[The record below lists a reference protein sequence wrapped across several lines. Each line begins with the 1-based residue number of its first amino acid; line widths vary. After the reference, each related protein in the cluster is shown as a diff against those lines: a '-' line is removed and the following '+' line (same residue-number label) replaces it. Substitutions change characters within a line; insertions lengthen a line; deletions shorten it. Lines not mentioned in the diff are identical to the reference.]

1 MSADNNTLNL
11 AGTVFNIEVA
21 EFTKKTRKLDEVT
34 KKNKMVEE
42 KYPVIRPEFKSI
54 SVAVSLFGAL
64 LTLAEERVAGGGVK
78 LAEHFLND
86 QLEDAC
92 DAAFNKETGC
102 LDAEKWKLTA
112 SSAERARS
120 AGQSID
126 KIYQDMAELGAELVV
141 LQRAGVTP
149 DGWQSVTEKDGSQR
163 FGSMN
168 EYALRLNEV
177 MNTIDNL
184 TTVVETKTAELEK
197 RRRDREAKAAQAKAA
212 AAAAA
217 TPESVDA

>member
-1 MSADNNTLNL
+1 MSADINTLNL
-11 AGTVFNIEVA
+11 AGTDFTLEVA
-21 EFTKKTRKLDEVT
+21 EFTKKTRKLDETT

-42 KYPVIRPEFKSI
+42 KYPVIRPAFKSI
-54 SVAVSLFGAL
+54 AAATALFGAL
-64 LTLAEERVAGGGVK
+64 LTLAEERAAGGGVK

-92 DAAFNKETGC
+92 DASFNKETGG
-102 LDAEKWKLTA
+102 LDVEKWKLTA
-112 SSAERARS
+112 SSAERARN

-126 KIYQDMAELGAELVV
+126 KLYQDMAELGSELVV

-149 DGWQSVTEKDGSQR
+149 DGWTTVTEKDGSRR
-163 FGSMN
+163 FGSIN

-184 TTVVETKTAELEK
+184 TTIVENKTAELEK
-197 RRRDREAKAAQAKAA
+197 RRRDREAKAAAAKAA
-212 AAAAA
+212 AAVAAPA
-217 TPESVDA
+217 E

>member
-1 MSADNNTLNL
+1 MSEQSNTLNL
-11 AGTVFNIEVA
+11 AGTDFSLEVA
-21 EFTKKTRKLDEVT
+21 EFSKKTRTLDEVT
-34 KKNKMVEE
+34 KKHKMVET
-42 KYPVIRPEFKSI
+42 KYPVIRPAFKTLTA
-54 SVAVSLFGAL
+54 AVSLFGAL
-64 LTLAEERVAGGGVK
+64 LTLAEERGAGGGVK

-92 DAAFNKETGC
+92 DAAFNKDTGG
-102 LDAEKWKLTA
+102 LDVDKWKLVA

-126 KIYQDMAELGAELVV
+126 KLYQELAELGAELVI

-149 DGWQSVTEKDGSQR
+149 DGWTSVTEKDGSRR
-163 FGSMN
+163 FGSLN
-168 EYALRLNEV
+168 EYALRMNEV

-184 TTVVETKTAELEK
+184 TTVVENKTTELEK
-197 RRRDREAKAAQAKAA
+197 RRKDREAKAAQAKAA

-217 TPESVDA
+217 TPAA

>member
-1 MSADNNTLNL
+1 MSADNHTLNL
-11 AGTVFNIEVA
+11 AGTDFALEVA
-21 EFTKKTRKLDEVT
+21 EFTKKTRKLDEAT
-34 KKNKMVEE
+34 KKHKMVEE
-42 KYPVIRPEFKSI
+42 KYPVIRPAFKSI
-54 SVAVSLFGAL
+54 TAASALFAAL
-64 LTLAEERVAGGGVK
+64 LTLAEERAAGGGVK

-92 DAAFNKETGC
+92 DAAFNKDTGL
-102 LDAEKWKLTA
+102 LDPEKWKLTA

-126 KIYQDMAELGAELVV
+126 KLYQEMAELGAELVV

-149 DGWQSVTEKDGSQR
+149 DGWKSVTEKDGSQR
-163 FGSMN
+163 FGSIN

-184 TTVVETKTAELEK
+184 TTIVENKTADLEK
-197 RRRDREAKAAQAKAA
+197 RRKDREAKAAQAKAA

-217 TPESVDA
+217 TPAA